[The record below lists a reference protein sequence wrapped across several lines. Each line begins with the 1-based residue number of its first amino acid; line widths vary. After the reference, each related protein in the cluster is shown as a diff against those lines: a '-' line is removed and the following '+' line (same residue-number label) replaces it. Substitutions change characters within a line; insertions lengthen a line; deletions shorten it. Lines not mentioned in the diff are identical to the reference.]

1 MEIKAQLN
9 KPYTDKQRID
19 FIVTYNHQQGYEI
32 KETTIALE
40 AWGLDSNE
48 LLTQAKAAKLGENE
62 TVREQFLVSGVEYKD
77 ILWDSDIEQKLNI
90 SIQVSQVSDKDTI
103 DWVAMDG
110 ITSLECT
117 KEDLLNIGALLTQ
130 MTAYVWQ
137 YKNPTIKTMINNA
150 QTIEEVNAIQI
161 VYDMSEIVPPE
172 PEPQPVDDD
181 SDSDTDI
188 DTDNDSEIE

>member
-32 KETTIALE
+32 KETTTALE

-48 LLTQAKAAKLGENE
+48 LLTQAKTAKLGENE

-90 SIQVSQVSDKDTI
+90 SIQVSQMSDEDTI

-137 YKNPTIKTMINNA
+137 YKNPTIKIMINNA

-172 PEPQPVDDD
+172 PEPVDDD
-181 SDSDTDI
+181 S